1 MKLKQLSFESAID
14 FSNQIIEE
22 QLNNAE
28 ALYDFFDGFGEIY
41 MREKKRLPYHINIID
56 ELRANENAHSRIL
69 GMLLQHN
76 EQDGLGYEILRSFID
91 YIVEKY
97 KEKKAFR

>member
-1 MKLKQLSFESAID
+1 MESEQLSIESAID
-14 FSNQIIEE
+14 FSNEIVEE
-22 QLNNAE
+22 RLNNVI

-41 MREKKRLPYHINIID
+41 RREKKRLAYHINIID

-69 GMLLQHN
+69 GMLLQH
-76 EQDGLGYEILRSFID
+76 QDGKVYEVLKSFIN

-97 KEKKAFR
+97 N